1 MTGLGRIVNRLHSR
15 RAADEAPVVVVQRQ
29 RAPELDRLP
38 SDQAV
43 PVPVPVRIAAAWG
56 WRVLVIAAAAVAIGY
71 GLSQLSELLIPI
83 MVALLLS
90 ALFARAASF
99 LSRWMPR
106 GLAAG
111 IVLILGLAVIA
122 GAFTIVIQQISSNA
136 SEMGSQL
143 TQGVQQVRAWLAY
156 GPFKVSDTQVDQ
168 AIASVKDYVTNNE
181 QFRTGIWHGAVTAGH
196 VATGVV
202 LTLFSTFFFLYQGD
216 TIWAWFVRLFPR
228 LARDRIDSSG
238 RVGWVSLTAYVRAT
252 VLVAFT
258 DAVGITVVA
267 LVLRVPF
274 AGAIGVLVF
283 ISAFV
288 PIVGALA
295 SGIVAVLI
303 ALVAHGLVTAVIMA
317 AGVLF
322 VQQFESHVLQPFL
335 MGRLVRL
342 HPLAIIFSIGA
353 GAVLFGIVGALFAVP
368 LAAFTNSVVNH
379 LASGADGDSGSP
391 HTPPEAIDEDD
402 QVPRT
407 DAGPVADTPEP
418 TDLEPRPQSE

>member
-1 MTGLGRIVNRLHSR
+1 MVH
-15 RAADEAPVVVVQRQ
+15 RQ
-29 RAPELDRLP
+29 RRPELDRLP

-56 WRVLVIAAAAVAIGY
+56 WRVLVIAAAVIAVGY
-71 GLSQLSELLIPI
+71 GMSLLSELVIPI
-83 MVALLLS
+83 LVALLLT
-90 ALFARAASF
+90 ALFARAANF
-99 LSRWMPR
+99 LSRWVRR

-122 GAFTIVIQQISSNA
+122 GAVTLVVQQIGSNA

-156 GPFKVSDTQVDQ
+156 GPFKVTDTQLDE
-168 AIASVKDYVTNNE
+168 AITSVREYVTKNE
-181 QFRTGIWHGAVTAGH
+181 QFRTGLLHGAVTVGH
-196 VATGVV
+196 VAAGVV

-228 LARDRIDSSG
+228 LARERVDSSG

-267 LVLRVPF
+267 LILRVPF

-303 ALVAHGLVTAVIMA
+303 ALVAHGLVNALVMAV
-317 AGVLF
+317 GVLI
-322 VQQFESHVLQPFL
+322 VQQVESHVLQPFL

-342 HPLAIIFSIGA
+342 HPLAIIFSIAA

-379 LASGADGDSGSP
+379 LASDADGDSGSP
-391 HTPPEAIDEDD
+391 DSPPEAIDEDD

-407 DAGPVADTPEP
+407 DAGPVADTPDP